1 MSRIL
6 KRPMFRRGGE
16 AMDGVMNLA
25 QPRRKYAE
33 SNYMD
38 IVEDLDLGDDQVK
51 VMEAFRRIGAMGKPS
66 KNDLIARTLITGG
79 LRGLGTTG
87 GGSTLGNLGKAFA
100 GPVDEALKLKMS
112 GDMIDSKSA
121 LSGLSMALK
130 GKYAK
135 EAKKTGYESQT
146 PESQIKGDAVVI
158 AKMIENNKLDS
169 IYADATGVATKMYY
183 YGKQF
188 GDKFVRFPKLLTN
201 KKGQVTA
208 VDPGSLKVGDITWVP
223 GFGLI
228 TKTLDDPDPNKALV
242 PYTGD

>member
-6 KRPMFRRGGE
+6 RRPMFRRGGQTH
-16 AMDGVMNLA
+16 DGIVGLA

-38 IVEDLDLGDDQVK
+38 LIADLNLDDSELN
-51 VMEAFRRIGAMGKPS
+51 VMEAFKRIGAMGKPS
-66 KNDLIARTLITGG
+66 SNDLIARALITGG
-79 LRGLGTTG
+79 LKGMGQTG
-87 GGSTLGNLGKAFA
+87 GGGTLGNLGKAFA
-100 GPVDEALKLKMS
+100 GPVDEALKMKMS
-112 GDMIDSKSA
+112 SGATDSTSA
-121 LSGLSMALK
+121 LAGLSMALK

-146 PESQIKGDAVVI
+146 PQSQIKADAAVI

-169 IYADATGVATKMYY
+169 IYADATGVATKLYY
-183 YGKQF
+183 LGTQY
-188 GDKFVRFPKLLTN
+188 GDKFVRFPKLLLD

-208 VDPGSLKVGDITWVP
+208 VDPASLKVGDITWVP

-228 TKTLDDPDPNKALV
+228 TKTLDDPDPKHWCHI
-242 PYTGD
+242 